1 MAKSKTA
8 WGIEIGQY
16 AIKAIQLE
24 ATGKGLKVVDFVV
37 IPHDIVLTSPE
48 VRSGGEEG
56 ALSKG
61 ATILEMSLAQLAT
74 QKKLEGKNVVISYTW
89 VTQRGSADRGIARFA
104 SLPPVEKQ
112 SEIAG
117 LVRYEAEQQIPFAL
131 TDVEWDYHAFRSD
144 DAPEVQTG
152 IFAIRAE
159 SLEEFLALVSDKL
172 GISPTAV
179 TLSPIA
185 LYNALAYDRDIIES
199 AKPTVLLDIGTSSTD
214 LVVADGERCWMRTF
228 PIGGHD
234 FTEAIVRQL
243 EDKAAERG
251 MSIDQAY
258 RQADDRKQKS
268 ATSEDQKS
276 ILGAMKPVF
285 GDLIGDIQ
293 KSLAFYQ
300 QNNKG
305 TKFGEIV
312 GLGSTFKIPGL
323 RKYLGMQLQLEIER
337 IEKFKK
343 IGVEGPQSAKFG
355 EHAVSLSVAY
365 GLALQGL
372 GLAPV
377 EINLLPTSKLRQ
389 QIWASKTRWF
399 AGAAAIGCAAGGLM
413 FLRGVLDQSALGDVA
428 IRSEAERVV
437 ASANS
442 QRSAL
447 AAEMKDLGSKSKNM
461 LGLLEDREVWPHIV
475 SDALHAVAA
484 GNEKAAIADNF
495 DAEKSKD
502 ARQAVL
508 RSMTGAYKL
517 VGGSSRVIEVTLE
530 VEVNPGK
537 GDINSVLD
545 ASIGEWLKANA
556 IRDGVPYDILV
567 KDAKWSH
574 AMMKVNA
581 DGSLVA
587 DPSAAAAQNAAGA
600 QQPAAGPEGGDFSAP
615 GGSFSAG
622 DGPGNNFGGV
632 SGKRTANSGGA
643 INKPGG
649 RLGGAG
655 AGGGFSAGAPT
666 GSDGANTGSGSSQ
679 PRYEGEGE
687 KQAQSTVDLDKE
699 APIPSKPGLFA
710 KDSEVFV
717 TKITFELKLKGE
729 VAAAG
734 AAGTEPAPEGE

>member
-1 MAKSKTA
+1 MAKAKTA

-24 ATGKGLKVVDFVV
+24 VTGKGLRVVDFVV

-89 VTQRGSADRGIARFA
+89 MTQRGSCDRGIARFS
-104 SLPPVEKQ
+104 SLPPIEKS

-117 LVRYEAEQQIPFAL
+117 MVRYEAEQQIPFAL
-131 TDVEWDYHAFRSD
+131 TEVEWDYHAFKAED
-144 DAPEVQTG
+144 TPDLQTG
-152 IFAIRAE
+152 IFAIRTE
-159 SLEEFLALVSDKL
+159 PLEEFLALVSDKL

-185 LYNALAYDRDIIES
+185 LYNALAYDRDIIDIP
-199 AKPTVLLDIGTSSTD
+199 KPTVLLDIGTSSTD
-214 LVVADGERCWMRTF
+214 LVVADGARCWMRTF

-243 EDKAAERG
+243 EEKAAERG

-268 ATSEDQKS
+268 ATSDDQKS

-293 KSLAFYQ
+293 KSLSFYQ
-300 QNNKG
+300 QQNKG
-305 TKFGEIV
+305 TKFGEII

-337 IEKFKK
+337 FEKFRK
-343 IGVEGPQSAKFG
+343 ISVEGPQSAKFA
-355 EHAVSLSVAY
+355 EHAVSFSVAY

-377 EINLLPTSKLRQ
+377 EINLLPTTKLRQ
-389 QIWASKTRWF
+389 QVWSSKTRWF
-399 AGAAAIGCAAGGLM
+399 AAAAAIGCAAGGLM
-413 FLRGVLDQSALGDVA
+413 FLRGVLNQSALGDVA
-428 IRSEAERVV
+428 AKSKAERVV
-437 ASANS
+437 ATANS
-442 QRSAL
+442 QKTAL

-461 LGLLEDREVWPHIV
+461 LGLLEDREVWPHAV

-484 GNEKAAIADNF
+484 GNDKAALSDSF
-495 DAEKSKD
+495 DAEKAKD
-502 ARQAVL
+502 SRQAVL
-508 RSMTGAYKL
+508 RSMSGAYKL
-517 VGGSSRVIEVTLE
+517 VNGSSRVIEVTLE
-530 VEVNPGK
+530 VEVNAGK
-537 GDINSVLD
+537 GDINAVIAD
-545 ASIGEWLKANA
+545 SIGTWLKDNKT
-556 IRDGVPYDILV
+556 RDGVPYDILNP
-567 KDAKWSH
+567 KWSFTT
-574 AMMKVNA
+574 MKVNA

-587 DPSAAAAQNAAGA
+587 DPTAAAAQNAVGA

-632 SGKRTANSGGA
+632 SGKRTANSGGS

-655 AGGGFSAGAPT
+655 AGGGFSAGGQS
-666 GSDGANTGSGSSQ
+666 GSDGANTGSSSSQ

-687 KQAQSTVDLDKE
+687 KQSQSAVDLDKE

-710 KDSEVFV
+710 KDSEVYV
-717 TKITFELKLKGE
+717 AKITFDLKLKGE
-729 VAAAG
+729 VAAA
-734 AAGTEPAPEGE
+734 AAVGTEPAPEGE